1 MKTITLTL
9 PDEDFERVAT
19 DARIHGRTV
28 EAEIAERIKPVDWSR
43 RPLIADRDELARE
56 LDAFQAEL
64 RGRGICLAD
73 EELRAAVKEGRE

>member
-28 EAEIAERIKPVDWSR
+28 EAEIVERIKPVDWR
-43 RPLIADRDELARE
+43 KRPLITDRDELARE
-56 LDAFQAEL
+56 MDAFQADL
-64 RGRGICLAD
+64 AARGVCLAD
-73 EELRAAVKEGRE
+73 EAIRAAIKEGRE